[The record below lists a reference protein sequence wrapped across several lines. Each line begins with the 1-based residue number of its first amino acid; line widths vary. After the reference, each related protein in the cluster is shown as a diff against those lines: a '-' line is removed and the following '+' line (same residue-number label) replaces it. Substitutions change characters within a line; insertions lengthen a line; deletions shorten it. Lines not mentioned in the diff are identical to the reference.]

1 MINWPAVLQYRGDNE
16 LVFIAEQSQWD
27 NDDELSGGRY
37 DADDRLIDS
46 TGRIFRPS
54 EKAAGFVSTEQVL
67 SLDEVVELVR
77 LHMSEAGLCCIA
89 KFSAASIAEAV
100 VMVSTLS
107 HSFSA
112 FQAFSSSS
120 SQNPR

>member
-46 TGRIFRPS
+46 TGRIFRLSDKDP
-54 EKAAGFVSTEQVL
+54 KLLSTEQAI
-67 SLDEVVELVR
+67 SLDELVELIR
-77 LHMSEAGLCCIA
+77 LHMSEVGLCCVA

-112 FQAFSSSS
+112 FQAFNSSS
-120 SQNPR
+120 SQNPK

>member
-46 TGRIFRPS
+46 TGRIFRLSDKDP
-54 EKAAGFVSTEQVL
+54 KLLSTEQAI
-67 SLDEVVELVR
+67 SLDELVELIR
-77 LHMSEAGLCCIA
+77 LHMSEVGLCCVS

-100 VMVSTLS
+100 AMVST
-107 HSFSA
+107 FA
-112 FQAFSSSS
+112 DD
-120 SQNPR
+120 